1 MYCRRLPETPL
12 WLFLLTWTFWLPNA
26 SSADWPQFLGPT
38 RNGVYSETN
47 LAERWPKEGPPI
59 VWQKKIGQGFSGPV
73 IANQK
78 LIFFHRL
85 GNKETVECLDA
96 ATGKSLWSYDYPTS
110 YRDDFG
116 FDEGPR
122 ATPTIAAGKVYTFGA
137 EGALYC
143 LDFATGKK
151 IWNVDTKTQFD
162 APKGFFGMVCSP
174 LVEGPGLLLNIGG
187 QNGAGIVAFDKD
199 SGKVLWKA
207 TDDKASYSSPV
218 SATIQGKRY
227 AFFFTRS
234 GLVGVDP
241 ASGKIYFQFPWR
253 PPLEASVSAATPI
266 VVDDLVFL
274 SASYQTGAIVLRVKG
289 DRVEKVW
296 SEDDVLSNHYSTSVH
311 SAGFLYGFDGRQ
323 EHGQRLRCVELK
335 TGKVRWTQD
344 GLSAGTVTLAGTNL
358 LVLTERGELIT
369 ATAAPSGFKLINR
382 AQILPFGVRAYPA
395 IADGYLYARS
405 KDKLVCVNLKK

>member
-1 MYCRRLPETPL
+1 
-12 WLFLLTWTFWLPNA
+12 
-26 SSADWPQFLGPT
+26 
-38 RNGVYSETN
+38 
-47 LAERWPKEGPPI
+47 
-59 VWQKKIGQGFSGPV
+59 V

-96 ATGKSLWSYDYPTS
+96 ATGKGLWSYDYPTS

-143 LDFATGKK
+143 LDFPTGKK
-151 IWNVDTKTQFD
+151 IWNVDTKTQFE
-162 APKGFFGMVCSP
+162 APKGFFGMACSP
-174 LVEGPGLLLNIGG
+174 LVEGSSLLLNIGG

-207 TDDKASYSSPV
+207 TGDKASYSSPV
-218 SATIQGKRY
+218 CATIQGKRY
-227 AFFFTRS
+227 ALFFTRS

-253 PPLEASVSAATPI
+253 PPMEASVNAATPI
-266 VVDDLVFL
+266 VADDLVFL
-274 SASYQTGAIVLRVKG
+274 STSYQVGAIVLRVKG

-311 SAGFLYGFDGRQ
+311 REGFLYGFDGRQ
-323 EHGQRLRCVELK
+323 EQGQRLRCVELM

-358 LVLTERGELIT
+358 LVLTERGELI
-369 ATAAPSGFKLINR
+369 AAAAAAGGFKQVNR
-382 AQILPFGVRAYPA
+382 AQILSFGVRAFPA
-395 IADGYLYARS
+395 LADGYLYARS